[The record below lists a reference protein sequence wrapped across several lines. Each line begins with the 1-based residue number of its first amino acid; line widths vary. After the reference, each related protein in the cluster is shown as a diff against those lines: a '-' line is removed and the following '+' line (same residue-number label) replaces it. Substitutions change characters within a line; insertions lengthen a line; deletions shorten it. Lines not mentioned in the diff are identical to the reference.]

1 VASRRARDLAHRI
14 ALGVVALWVLAGG
27 AGPAHGACP
36 PGRATGSWG
45 DRLVVGFAA
54 APPFVISGGAGAVG
68 GLAIDALRAMAKAE
82 DWRLELV
89 ELAPD
94 TLRARLAACELDLG
108 VLGGPARAELTEAFE
123 LSLPYLITETTA
135 IVKADDAARAAPRA
149 GNTRGGRFG
158 YLALRGLGYGLAALG
173 ALALASW
180 LLNTFTGFPG
190 GPPLRWRRLDA
201 TVGGPWAAVR
211 WLARSGTGR
220 LLVALWAAVG
230 IALGV
235 SGALGSGPPPVL
247 GDDPLR
253 ALVEAAAHGEALVGE
268 RYPDGAQVHC
278 APADVG
284 DCFRAFA
291 DGTLAAIAG
300 PREVLCMHKR
310 ALSLDGAILR
320 GDLAISEQ
328 FAYVLP
334 PGSPLHAR
342 LGAALLRLHDR
353 VRPMSPADCPGDRR

>member
-1 VASRRARDLAHRI
+1 MAIGL
-14 ALGVVALWVLAGG
+14 VVAALAV
-27 AGPAHGACP
+27 ADAPARAACP
-36 PGRATGSWG
+36 AGRATGSWG
-45 DRLVVGFAA
+45 NHLIVGFAA
-54 APPFVISGGAGAVG
+54 APPFAIPGGAGGAVS
-68 GLAIDALRAMAKAE
+68 GLAIEPLRAMAKAE
-82 DWRLELV
+82 DWWLEFV

-94 TLRARLAACELDLG
+94 TLRARIAACEIDLG
-108 VLGGPARAELTEAFE
+108 VLGSPAQPELAEGSE
-123 LSLPYLITETTA
+123 LSVPYLITVTTV
-135 IVKADDAARAAPRA
+135 IVKSDDDARAAPLA
-149 GNTRGGRFG
+149 GGTRGGR
-158 YLALRGLGYGLAALG
+158 LEHLVLRGLGYGLAALA
-173 ALALASW
+173 ALVLASW

-201 TVGGPWAAVR
+201 MVSGPWAAVR

-220 LLVALWAAVG
+220 LLAALWAGVG

-235 SGALGSGPPPVL
+235 SGALGAGPPPVL
-247 GDDPLR
+247 GNDPLR
-253 ALVEAAAHGEALVGE
+253 ALVESAAHGEGLVGE

-278 APADVG
+278 AADEAG

-300 PREVLCMHKR
+300 PREVLCMHRR

-328 FAYVLP
+328 FAYLLP

-342 LGAALLRLHDR
+342 LGAALLRLEDR
-353 VRPMSPADCPGDRR
+353 ARPMSPSDCPGDRR

>member
-1 VASRRARDLAHRI
+1 VAIGL
-14 ALGVVALWVLAGG
+14 VVAALAG
-27 AGPAHGACP
+27 AGPARAACP
-36 PGRATGSWG
+36 AGRATGAWG
-45 DRLVVGFAA
+45 DRLVVGFTA
-54 APPFVISGGAGAVG
+54 APPFAIPGGASSAVR
-68 GLAIDALRAMAKAE
+68 GLAIEPLRAMAKAE
-82 DWRLELV
+82 DWRLEWI

-94 TLRARLAACELDLG
+94 TLRARLAACELDIG
-108 VLGGPARAELTEAFE
+108 VIGEPARAELAEAFE
-123 LSLPYLITETTA
+123 LSLPYLITVTTA
-135 IVKADDAARAAPRA
+135 IVKADDNARAAPLA
-149 GNTRGGRFG
+149 GDTRGGRLG
-158 YLALRGLGYGLAALG
+158 YLVLRGLGYGLAALA
-173 ALALASW
+173 ALALVSW

-211 WLARSGTGR
+211 WLVRSGTGR

-235 SGALGSGPPPVL
+235 SGALGAGPPPVL
-247 GDDPLR
+247 GADPLR

-268 RYPDGAQVHC
+268 RYPDRAQVHC
-278 APADVG
+278 TAADAG

-300 PREVLCMHKR
+300 PREVLCMHRR
-310 ALSLDGAILR
+310 AQSLDGAILR

-328 FAYVLP
+328 FAYLLP

-342 LGAALLRLHDR
+342 LGAALLRRAAR